1 MFVFAGLKIE
11 FCVYNLNNCYSFMYV
26 HVCIFMYV
34 YSCIFMYV
42 CIHSFMYSCYVFMHP
57 ILVRSIIVRWL
68 SSNLLEL
75 ANSLLFLLAVILDFG
90 RHLGNE

>member
-1 MFVFAGLKIE
+1 
-11 FCVYNLNNCYSFMYV
+11 MYV

-42 CIHSFMYSCYVFMHP
+42 CIHSFMYSCYVFMHL

-90 RHLGNE
+90 HHLGNE